1 MNKNSMGKNAVL
13 NGVKTACSILFPF
26 ISFSYCSRVL
36 GSDGIG
42 AYSFCQSIVAYLL
55 LVAALGIPNYA
66 IREGA
71 FVRRDK
77 KQLNN
82 FIAQV
87 FTINCI
93 MTLVAYF
100 ILFLLILLWPKLSGY
115 QYILLIQSIQI
126 MLTTLGADW
135 INSIFEDYLY
145 LAVRYIVIQL
155 IAIVALIIFVKS
167 PTDIYIYTFISMMSN
182 AGGNILN
189 WSFLKKKGIHLKLT
203 FHINIKKHFMPI
215 FILFFRLN

>member
-1 MNKNSMGKNAVL
+1 M
-13 NGVKTACSILFPF
+13 
-26 ISFSYCSRVL
+26 
-36 GSDGIG
+36 
-42 AYSFCQSIVAYLL
+42 

-126 MLTTLGADW
+126 MLTTLGAD
-135 INSIFEDYLY
+135 F
-145 LAVRYIVIQL
+145 
-155 IAIVALIIFVKS
+155 
-167 PTDIYIYTFISMMSN
+167 
-182 AGGNILN
+182 
-189 WSFLKKKGIHLKLT
+189 
-203 FHINIKKHFMPI
+203 
-215 FILFFRLN
+215 